1 MARRVEGVVV
11 PMVTPFRPDG
21 SLDVDAFQWLAKRL
35 VSAGVDGLFPNSTT
49 GEFVHLTA
57 EEAER
62 LVRTAVAVAPAEVM
76 VLPGVSS
83 NRTEDSVRMAKSFVN
98 LGADGVVVLPPFFF
112 RGDEEVMY
120 RHLSEVAK
128 AVDVPVVIYNN
139 PINTGVVVP
148 VSVYVRLAQEFSNVS
163 AAKVTYADFSYLL
176 ELIREVKAVRK
187 DFSVL
192 TGLDYMELATLELG
206 GDGVVGALANIAPE
220 VLVGLYRAWDTGNL
234 AEALRYHRVLLELSR
249 LYWYKRAGV
258 ESPAVVKGALEG
270 LGTPVKR
277 YVRAPLR
284 PLTDQEV
291 AEVTDLA
298 SRALSELRQG

>member
-35 VSAGVDGLFPNSTT
+35 VSAGVDSLFPNSTT

-83 NRTEDSVRMAKSFVN
+83 NRTEDSVRMARSFVN

-112 RGDEEVMY
+112 RGGEEVMY

-206 GDGVVGALANIAPE
+206 GDGVVGALANVAPE

-249 LYWYKRAGV
+249 LYRY
-258 ESPAVVKGALEG
+258 KGALEG

-298 SRALSELRQG
+298 SRALSELKQG

>member
-1 MARRVEGVVV
+1 
-11 PMVTPFRPDG
+11 MVTPFRPDG

-83 NRTEDSVRMAKSFVN
+83 NRTEDSVRMARSFVN

-112 RGDEEVMY
+112 RGGEEVMY

-187 DFSVL
+187 DFSVSRASTTWSWQPLSWEGTAWSAPWL
-192 TGLDYMELATLELG
+192 TWPQRSWWASTGPGTPATWPRPSGITGSSSSSAGSTGTRGLASSPQQLSRG
-206 GDGVVGALANIAPE
+206 PS
-220 VLVGLYRAWDTGNL
+220 RAWG
-234 AEALRYHRVLLELSR
+234 
-249 LYWYKRAGV
+249 
-258 ESPAVVKGALEG
+258 P
-270 LGTPVKR
+270 
-277 YVRAPLR
+277 
-284 PLTDQEV
+284 Q
-291 AEVTDLA
+291 
-298 SRALSELRQG
+298 